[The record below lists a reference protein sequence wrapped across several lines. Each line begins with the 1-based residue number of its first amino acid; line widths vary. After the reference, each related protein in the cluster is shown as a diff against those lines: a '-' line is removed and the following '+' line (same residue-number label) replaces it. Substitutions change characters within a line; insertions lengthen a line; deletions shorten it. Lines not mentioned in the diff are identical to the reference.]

1 VKRYALLLPLVL
13 LFAGCAGPAPS
24 IRRTGTMPAGGTIV
38 VRNERGDINAYAP
51 ERGQPADM
59 YTIEAYAPGNDGNAA
74 VIQKSGLL
82 VTAQSKMPGVRYL
95 VRGPKGG
102 AMDLSTQSGSIM
114 VADFEGVVNARN
126 DRGDVKML
134 IPEYGNVSVGTGNVS
149 VIFASTDWPGTLHF
163 TTDRGNIE
171 LYVNENAKAHV
182 RLHTDNGN
190 VFSDFPSLAKGTS
203 QGESETIDSVIN
215 GGGPRSIDVEVKT
228 GSIRVMQLKPQ
239 V

>member
-1 VKRYALLLPLVL
+1 MRWYALLPLL
-13 LFAGCAGPAPS
+13 LLVACAGPPPS
-24 IRRTGTMPAGGTIV
+24 QRQTGVMPPGGTIV
-38 VRNERGDINAYAP
+38 VRNIQGDINAYAP
-51 ERGQPADM
+51 ERGQSKDT
-59 YTIEAYAPGNDGNAA
+59 YTIEAYEPSTATNG
-74 VIQKSGLL
+74 VTIRKQGLL
-82 VTAQSKMPGVRYL
+82 ITAQSNVPAVRYL

-102 AMDLSTQSGSIM
+102 AMDLSTHAGSVM
-114 VADFEGVVNARN
+114 VADFEGVVNVHN

-134 IPEYGNVSVGTGNVS
+134 IPEYGNVSVGSGNVS

-163 TTDRGNIE
+163 STVNGNIE

-190 VFSDFPSLAKGTS
+190 VFSDFPLKGTS
-203 QGESETIDSVIN
+203 QGQSETIDSTIN

-228 GSIRVMQLKPQ
+228 GSIRLMQLKPQ